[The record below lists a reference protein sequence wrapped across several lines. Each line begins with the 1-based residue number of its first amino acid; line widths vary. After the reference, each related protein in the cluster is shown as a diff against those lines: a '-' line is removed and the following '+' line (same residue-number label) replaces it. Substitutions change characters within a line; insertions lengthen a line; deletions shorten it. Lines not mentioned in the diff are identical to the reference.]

1 MKTIKIPGPGH
12 PINLR
17 RLPAR
22 VVVKAGGLVVADS
35 ISVIELKEAA
45 YPAVYYIPEKDV
57 DMAKL
62 APTAHATYCPYK
74 GDCSYFSMPML
85 GERGENAVWSYVDPY
100 EAVREIREHLA
111 FYPDRM
117 DSIEVMELY

>member
-1 MKTIKIPGPGH
+1 MKTIKTPGPDH
-12 PINLR
+12 PISVR

-22 VVVKAGGLVVADS
+22 VVVRAGGIVVADS
-35 ISVIELKEAA
+35 IAVIELKEAS
-45 YPAVYYIPEKDV
+45 YPAVYYIPRQDV
-57 DMAKL
+57 DMARL

-85 GERGENAVWSYVDPY
+85 GERGENAVWSYAEPY
-100 EAVREIREHLA
+100 EAVREIKEHLA

-117 DSIEVMELY
+117 DAIEVMELY

>member
-1 MKTIKIPGPGH
+1 MKTIKTPGPDH
-12 PINLR
+12 PISVR

-22 VVVKAGGLVVADS
+22 VVVKAGGIVVADS
-35 ISVIELKEAA
+35 IAVIELKEAS
-45 YPAVYYIPEKDV
+45 YPAVYYISRQDT
-57 DMAKL
+57 DMTQL

-85 GERGENAVWSYVDPY
+85 GERGVNAVWSYEEPY
-100 EAVREIREHLA
+100 EAVRQIKGHLA

-117 DSIEVMELY
+117 DSIEVVELY

>member
-1 MKTIKIPGPGH
+1 MKTIKIPGPEH
-12 PINLR
+12 PINVR

-22 VVVKAGGLVVADS
+22 VVVKAGGFVVADS
-35 ISVIELKEAA
+35 ISVIELQEAA
-45 YPAVYYIPEKDV
+45 YPAVYYIPRKDV
-57 DMAKL
+57 DMTKL
-62 APTAHATYCPYK
+62 APTTHATYCPYK

-117 DSIEVMELY
+117 DSIEVVELY